1 MIRAIVVDDEPYAC
15 QALQTLLKKHCPD
28 VIVEAAC
35 LSALDAEQRILELKP
50 QLVFLDIEMPH
61 RNGFELLEQFDP
73 VSFQVIFT
81 TSYDKYAIKA
91 IRFSALDYLLK
102 PIDPTELKAAV
113 SKAIQASNNSL
124 MPAQL
129 QLLLQSIRE
138 PATTV
143 NRIAVPTLEG
153 LQMLIIETIL
163 YCTAS
168 SNYTSFVMKDKK
180 KLVISRT
187 LKEVEEM
194 LEDHGF
200 LRIHHSHLVNVAA
213 IEKYIRG
220 EGGTVVMSDGT
231 ELDVSRSRK
240 DSLLKVLQSRR

>member
-1 MIRAIVVDDEPYAC
+1 
-15 QALQTLLKKHCPD
+15 
-28 VIVEAAC
+28 
-35 LSALDAEQRILELKP
+35 
-50 QLVFLDIEMPH
+50 
-61 RNGFELLEQFDP
+61 
-73 VSFQVIFT
+73 
-81 TSYDKYAIKA
+81 
-91 IRFSALDYLLK
+91 
-102 PIDPTELKAAV
+102 
-113 SKAIQASNNSL
+113 
-124 MPAQL
+124 
-129 QLLLQSIRE
+129 
-138 PATTV
+138 
-143 NRIAVPTLEG
+143 
-153 LQMLIIETIL
+153 
-163 YCTAS
+163 
-168 SNYTSFVMKDKK
+168 MKDKK